1 MYQIRTHTLT
11 SLADTLTPV
20 SLYLKVRDL
29 FPRSILLESSDYHG
43 GRDNYSFICLEPVAG
58 IIVEQG
64 QVRQFFPGKDAEIID
79 SNDIPV
85 LLDQFVSLFETV
97 DPSKEN
103 RLNGFFG
110 YMGYDAATYFDSVPA
125 PKKDDDPALIPEIR
139 YHLYHYLIAI
149 NHFRNTVTLIENRFD
164 DEASTLGVIQD
175 LLTNRNFSAFPFS
188 TTGKYTSNLTDEE
201 YIDLVSAGKHHCH
214 IGDVYQIVLSRRFE
228 QSFLGDEFNVYRQL
242 RSVNPSP
249 YLFYF
254 DYGNYK
260 IFGSSPEAHLVVR
273 NQKATIAPIAGTL
286 RRSGDDDKDLEL
298 AEQLSADPK
307 ENAEHVMLVDLARN
321 DLSRHA
327 MNVSVDTY
335 KEIQFFSHVLHMVS
349 SVSGDLVENPQLFRL
364 LGDTFPA
371 GTLSGAPKI
380 RAMELI
386 NHYEK
391 NNRGFYGGCIGQ
403 IGLDKSL
410 NQAIMIRSFLSI
422 GNQLIFQAG
431 AGIVADSIEQNE
443 LQEVNNKLGALHE
456 AIHLAEINMSI
467 KFSTL

>member
-1 MYQIRTHTLT
+1 MYKIRTHTRT

-29 FPRSILLESSDYHG
+29 FPRSILLEGSDYHG
-43 GRDNYSFICLEPVAG
+43 GRDNYSFICLDPVAG
-58 IIVEQG
+58 ISVDQG
-64 QVRQFFPGKDAEIID
+64 KVTCTFPGRD
-79 SNDIPV
+79 SEVQHGTDIPAI
-85 LLDQFVSLFETV
+85 LDGFLSMFETSE
-97 DPSKEN
+97 PSKEN

-110 YMGYDAATYFDSVPA
+110 YMGYDAASHFETVPG
-125 PKKDDDPALIPEIR
+125 PRHPETRYPIPEIR

-164 DEASTLGVIQD
+164 DSPSTLGSIHD
-175 LLTNRNFSAFPFS
+175 LLTNRNFSLFPFS
-188 TTGKYTSNLTDEE
+188 TKGECISNLTDQEFM
-201 YIDLVSAGKHHCH
+201 DMVSAGKRHCDV
-214 IGDVYQIVLSRRFE
+214 GDVYQIVLSRRFE
-228 QSFLGDEFNVYRQL
+228 QEFTGDEFNVYRRL

-260 IFGSSPEAHLVVR
+260 IFGSSPEAHLIVR
-273 NQKATIAPIAGTL
+273 NRKATIAPIAGTL
-286 RRSGDDDKDLEL
+286 KRSGDDDRDRCL
-298 AEQLSADPK
+298 AEQLAADPK

-321 DLSRHA
+321 DLSRHCV
-327 MNVSVDTY
+327 NVTVETY

-349 SVSGDLVENPQLFRL
+349 SVSGELREDPELFRL

-386 NHYEK
+386 GRYE
-391 NNRGFYGGCIGQ
+391 NTNRSFYGGCIGQ

-410 NQAIMIRSFLSI
+410 NQAIMIRSFLSA
-422 GNQLIFQAG
+422 GNRLVFQAG
-431 AGIVADSIEQNE
+431 AGIVSRSVESKE
-443 LQEVNNKLGALHE
+443 LQEVNNKLGALRE
-456 AIHLAEINMSI
+456 AIRLAGETNNQ
-467 KFSTL
+467 

>member
-1 MYQIRTHTLT
+1 MYKIRTHTKT

-29 FPRSILLESSDYHG
+29 FPRSILLEGSDYHG

-58 IIVEQG
+58 ITVDRG
-64 QVRQFFPGKDAEIID
+64 KVLYTFPGREAEMATG
-79 SNDIPV
+79 NDIPT
-85 LLDQFVSLFETV
+85 LLDQFISMFDTI
-97 DPSKEN
+97 DSSKEN

-110 YMGYDAATYFDSVPA
+110 YMGYDAASHFESVPGPREDGDSA
-125 PKKDDDPALIPEIR
+125 RIPEIR

-164 DEASTLGVIQD
+164 DGPSTLGSIQD
-175 LLTNRNFSAFPFS
+175 LLTNRNFSLFPFS
-188 TTGKYTSNLTDEE
+188 TKGECISNLSDRE
-201 YIDLVSAGKHHCH
+201 YMDMVTAGKHHCH
-214 IGDVYQIVLSRRFE
+214 VGDVYQIVLSRRFE
-228 QSFLGDEFNVYRQL
+228 QEFAGDEFNVYRNL

-260 IFGSSPEAHLVVR
+260 IFGSSPEAHLIVR
-273 NQKATIAPIAGTL
+273 NRKATIAPIAGTL
-286 RRSGDDDKDLEL
+286 KRSGDDDRDRCL
-298 AEQLSADPK
+298 AEQLAADPK

-327 MNVSVDTY
+327 ENVTVDMY

-349 SVSGDLVENPQLFRL
+349 SVSGELRENPRMFRL

-386 NHYEK
+386 GEYEK
-391 NNRGFYGGCIGQ
+391 SNRGFYGGCIGQ

-410 NQAIMIRSFLSI
+410 NQAIMIRSFLST
-422 GNQLIFQAG
+422 GNRLVFQAG
-431 AGIVADSIEQNE
+431 AGIVANSVEKKE
-443 LQEVNNKLGALHE
+443 LQEVNNKLGALRE
-456 AIHLAEINMSI
+456 AIRLAEANDSRV
-467 KFSTL
+467 KF

>member
-1 MYQIRTHTLT
+1 MYRIRTHTIT

-20 SLYLKVRDL
+20 SLYLKLRDL

-43 GRDNYSFICLEPVAG
+43 GRDNYSFICLEPLAG
-58 IIVEQG
+58 IIVDHGKVLQSM
-64 QVRQFFPGKDAEIID
+64 PGEDQNEVTG
-79 SNDIPV
+79 SDIPD
-85 LLDQFVSLFETV
+85 LLDQFVSQFETI
-97 DPSKEN
+97 DQSKES

-110 YMGYDAATYFDSVPA
+110 YTGYDAASHFESVPS
-125 PKKDDDPALIPEIR
+125 PKEYTDPDAIPEIR

-164 DEASTLGVIQD
+164 DKPSTLSSIKD
-175 LLTNRNFSAFPFS
+175 LLTNRNFSLYPFS
-188 TTGKYTSNLTDEE
+188 ATGECTSNLSDQE
-201 YIDLVSAGKHHCH
+201 YMDLVSAGKYHCH
-214 IGDVYQIVLSRRFE
+214 VGDVYQIVLSRRFE
-228 QSFLGDEFNVYRQL
+228 QAFQGDEFNVYRHL

-254 DYGNYK
+254 DYGSYK
-260 IFGSSPEAHLVVR
+260 IFGSSPEAHLIVR
-273 NQKATIAPIAGTL
+273 NKKATIAPIAGTL
-286 RRSGDDDKDLEL
+286 RRSGDDDKDRAL
-298 AEQLSADPK
+298 AEQLSADVK

-327 MNVSVDTY
+327 INVTVDTY

-349 SVSGDLVENPQLFRL
+349 SVSGELTQNPQLFRL

-386 NHYEK
+386 NRYEK
-391 NNRGFYGGCIGQ
+391 TNRGFYGGCIGQ

-410 NQAIMIRSFLSI
+410 NQAIMIRSFLSSR
-422 GNQLIFQAG
+422 NRLIFQAG
-431 AGIVADSIEQNE
+431 AGIVADSVEQNE
-443 LQEVNNKLGALHE
+443 LQEVNNKLGALHD
-456 AIHLAEINMSI
+456 AIRLAGTKSE
-467 KFSTL
+467 

>member
-1 MYQIRTHTLT
+1 MT

-20 SLYLKVRDL
+20 SLYLKIRDL

-43 GRDNYSFICLEPVAG
+43 GRDNFSFICLEPLAG
-58 IIVEQG
+58 IIVDQG
-64 QVRQFFPGKDAEIID
+64 SVKQMFPGEDSRIIEGA
-79 SNDIPV
+79 DIPAI
-85 LLDQFVSLFETV
+85 LDEFVSKFENQ
-97 DPSKEN
+97 DSSRES

-110 YMGYDAATYFDSVPA
+110 YMGYDAAAHFETVPSA
-125 PKKDDDPALIPEIR
+125 KKGTDGLAIPEIR
-139 YHLYHYLIAI
+139 YHLYHYLIAV

-164 DEASTLGVIQD
+164 DEPSTLGTIQN
-175 LLTNRNFSAFPFS
+175 LLNNRNFSLFPFS
-188 TTGKYTSNLTDEE
+188 VEGESTSNMTDEE
-201 YIDLVSAGKHHCH
+201 YLNLVSEGKKHCH
-214 IGDVYQIVLSRRFE
+214 LGDVYQIVLSRRFE
-228 QSFLGDEFNVYRQL
+228 QSFSGDEFNVYRHL

-254 DYGNYK
+254 DYGSYK

-273 NQKATIAPIAGTL
+273 NSKATISPIAGTL
-286 RRSGDDDKDLEL
+286 RRSGDDDKDRGL
-298 AEQLSADPK
+298 AEQLAADPK

-327 MNVSVDTY
+327 THVKVDTY

-349 SVSGDLVENPQLFRL
+349 SVSGDLLENPQLFRL

-386 NHYEK
+386 SHYEK
-391 NNRGFYGGCIGQ
+391 TNRGFYGGCIGQ

-410 NQAIMIRSFLSI
+410 NQAIMIRSFLSV
-422 GNQLIFQAG
+422 GNQLVFQAG
-431 AGIVADSIEQNE
+431 AGIVADSVEENE
-443 LQEVNNKLGALHE
+443 LQEVNNKLGALRE
-456 AIHLAEINMSI
+456 AIRLADNRKSP
-467 KFSTL
+467 KNSPL

>member
-1 MYQIRTHTLT
+1 MYRIRTHTQT
-11 SLADTLTPV
+11 SLADTQTPV
-20 SLYLKVRDL
+20 SLYLKLRDL

-43 GRDNYSFICLEPVAG
+43 GRDNYSFICLEPLAG
-58 IIVEQG
+58 IIVDHGKVYQSL
-64 QVRQFFPGKDAEIID
+64 PGGNQEEV
-79 SNDIPV
+79 SGSDIPG
-85 LLDQFVSLFETV
+85 LLDRFVSLFETT
-97 DPSKEN
+97 DQSKEN

-110 YMGYDAATYFDSVPA
+110 YTGYDAASHFESVPA
-125 PKKDDDPALIPEIR
+125 PKVYADPDAIPEIR

-164 DEASTLGVIQD
+164 DSPSTLTTVRN
-175 LLTNRNFSAFPFS
+175 LLTNRNFSQYPFT
-188 TTGKYTSNLTDEE
+188 TTGKCTSNLTDQE
-201 YIDLVSAGKHHCH
+201 YMDLVSAGKHHCH
-214 IGDVYQIVLSRRFE
+214 VGDVYQIVLSRRFE
-228 QSFLGDEFNVYRQL
+228 QTFQGDEFNVYRHL

-254 DYGNYK
+254 DYGSYK

-273 NQKATIAPIAGTL
+273 NRRATIAPIAGTL
-286 RRSGDDDKDLEL
+286 RRSGDDDKDRAL
-298 AEQLSADPK
+298 AGQLAADHK

-327 MNVSVDTY
+327 VNVTVDTY

-349 SVSGDLVENPQLFRL
+349 SVSGELKNNPQLFRL

-386 NHYEK
+386 NKYERT
-391 NNRGFYGGCIGQ
+391 NRGFYGGCIGQ

-410 NQAIMIRSFLSI
+410 NQAIMIRSFLSS
-422 GNQLIFQAG
+422 GNKLIFQAG

-443 LQEVNNKLGALHE
+443 LQEVNNKLGALND
-456 AIHLAEINMSI
+456 AIRLAGTKIE
-467 KFSTL
+467 

>member
-1 MYQIRTHTLT
+1 MMYKIRTHTLT

-20 SLYLKVRDL
+20 SLYLKIRDL

-43 GRDNYSFICLEPVAG
+43 GRDNYSFICLEPIAG
-58 IIVEQG
+58 IIVEGGKVKQYLLG
-64 QVRQFFPGKDAEIID
+64 KEPEILSGKDVPA
-79 SNDIPV
+79 S
-85 LLDQFVSLFETV
+85 LDHFISLFESNDQT
-97 DPSKEN
+97 KES

-110 YMGYDAATYFDSVPA
+110 YMGYDAASHFETVPG
-125 PKKDDDPALIPEIR
+125 PKEAHDPSTIPEIR

-149 NHFRNTVTLIENRFD
+149 NHFRNTVTLMENRFD
-164 DEASTLGVIQD
+164 DEPSTLLTIQN
-175 LLTNRNFSAFPFS
+175 LLINRNFSLFPFS
-188 TTGKYTSNLTDEE
+188 VTGESTSNLTDQE
-201 YIDLVSAGKHHCH
+201 YKELVSAGKHHCH
-214 IGDVYQIVLSRRFE
+214 VGDVYQIVLSRRFE
-228 QSFLGDEFNVYRQL
+228 QTFAGDEFNVYRHL

-254 DYGNYK
+254 DYGSYK

-286 RRSGDDDKDLEL
+286 RRSGDDDKDREL
-298 AEQLSADPK
+298 AGQLSADPK

-327 MNVSVDTY
+327 SHVKVDTY

-349 SVSGDLVENPQLFRL
+349 SVSGELPENTRLFRL

-386 NHYEK
+386 SRYEHT
-391 NNRGFYGGCIGQ
+391 NRGFYGGCIGQ

-410 NQAIMIRSFLSI
+410 NQAIMIRSFLSS
-422 GNQLIFQAG
+422 GNRLIYQAG
-431 AGIVADSIEQNE
+431 AGIVADSVEESE
-443 LQEVNNKLGALHE
+443 LQEVNNKLGALRE
-456 AIHLAEINMSI
+456 AIRLADHSKSVKN
-467 KFSTL
+467 